1 MVEASLE
8 TISNQGA
15 AAFLVL
21 ESLLSQ
27 RLTDQLRGGFFSI
40 ETIDWRDWD
49 AHELRLPKT

>member
-21 ESLLSQ
+21 ESLPSL
-27 RLTDQLRGGFFSI
+27 
-40 ETIDWRDWD
+40 
-49 AHELRLPKT
+49 AVK